1 MTGDG
6 VNDAPA
12 LKKADIGIA
21 MGSGTA
27 VAKVSHLVWMHSIVH
42 SWMINCFCA
51 VSINHVS
58 SLRSVSPHAHINLY
72 MVTNFNKLMELNQLI
87 WCLCHLNELLLLRK
101 KCLLQNCNLNDS
113 VQRFFF
119 QFLI

>member
-27 VAKVSHLVWMHSIVH
+27 VAKVSHLVWMHSRLY
-42 SWMINCFCA
+42 SWMINCLYA
-51 VSINHVS
+51 ASINHVS
-58 SLRSVSPHAHINLY
+58 SLQSLSPHAHTSLY
-72 MVTNFNKLMELNQLI
+72 MVTNLSKLMELHQLF
-87 WCLCHLNELLLLRK
+87 WCLTKLNELLLLRK
-101 KCLLQNCNLNDS
+101 KLS
-113 VQRFFF
+113 SAES
-119 QFLI
+119 

>member
-27 VAKVSHLVWMHSIVH
+27 VAKVSHLVWMHSRLY
-42 SWMINCFCA
+42 SWMINCFYA

-58 SLRSVSPHAHINLY
+58 SLQSPSPHAHKFIYGYKFEQTDGTSSIVL
-72 MVTNFNKLMELNQLI
+72 VP
-87 WCLCHLNELLLLRK
+87 
-101 KCLLQNCNLNDS
+101 D
-113 VQRFFF
+113 
-119 QFLI
+119 